1 MERATELHWLKFFYQ
16 HADMGL
22 TEEQRIE
29 IERQFVKEENLLLPK
44 QYEIDDDPIPMNNKV
59 EAPYGDAKDYVYL

>member
-1 MERATELHWLKFFYQ
+1 MQRATELHWLKFFYQ
-16 HADMGL
+16 HADTGL

-44 QYEIDDDPIPMNNKV
+44 AYEIDDIELTSAV
-59 EAPYGDAKDYVYL
+59 ESGMSLSDHWRS

>member
-16 HADMGL
+16 HADIGL

-29 IERQFVKEENLLLPK
+29 IERLFLEQECLFIPK
-44 QYEIDDDPIPMNNKV
+44 AYEIEDIGLTISVKRWY
-59 EAPYGDAKDYVYL
+59 ESF